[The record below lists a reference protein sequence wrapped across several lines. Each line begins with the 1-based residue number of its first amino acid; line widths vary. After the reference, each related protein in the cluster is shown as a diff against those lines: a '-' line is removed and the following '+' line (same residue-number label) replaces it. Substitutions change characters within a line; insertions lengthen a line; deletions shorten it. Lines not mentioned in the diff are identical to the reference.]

1 MWEKSTNN
9 KNIDKLKTF
18 IDKVKL
24 SWINNPL
31 SIIKADFQIGVYAL
45 ENKNINIVKTVL
57 TINNQLIKI
66 IFFILYCLYIMDSI
80 RTQIENNKCRDSAK
94 KGLNLVNK
102 LLVNSIY
109 NIDIEF

>member
-1 MWEKSTNN
+1 
-9 KNIDKLKTF
+9 
-18 IDKVKL
+18 
-24 SWINNPL
+24 
-31 SIIKADFQIGVYAL
+31 
-45 ENKNINIVKTVL
+45 
-57 TINNQLIKI
+57 
-66 IFFILYCLYIMDSI
+66 MDSI